1 MVEGKDKVADLK
13 SAGSRFSAGG
23 RDNNLK
29 SCKDMET
36 NSLSIAQQLSDSK
49 QRKKMY

>member
-1 MVEGKDKVADLK
+1 MAEGKDRVAELK
-13 SAGSRFSAGG
+13 SAGSRFSGGG

-29 SCKDMET
+29 ESKDMET

-49 QRKKMY
+49 